1 MNRMPSRRLSPN
13 EGDSQCVSAAPIRLA
28 FRVRPGENGA
38 PTITDIQVEGVSF
51 ASAQRADLTAY
62 LQQHNG
68 SIPELAKHLGA
79 LSDKIALKADKVS
92 ADPAAEHGAG
102 K

>member
-1 MNRMPSRRLSPN
+1 MRSPWITALNVCGSVHITRATPAPPS
-13 EGDSQCVSAAPIRLA
+13 
-28 FRVRPGENGA
+28 

-68 SIPELAKHLGA
+68 SIPELVKNLNA
-79 LSDKIALKADKVS
+79 LTERLARKGEPLST
-92 ADPAAEHGAG
+92 GY
-102 K
+102 